1 MFVPHPRKAARVKS
15 LGTRLALIISAVLF
29 ALMVIAGK
37 WIDSRMTATIHAEE
51 TTAAAVHAKTLLSS
65 LQTLMLNGQGTLAR
79 QWLDR
84 IRRTTDI
91 IDIRVLRRDGH
102 EAFTDL
108 STVEAVNAF
117 QNQVTFHRTE
127 VQPHQ
132 APPPAPSLF
141 DEAVAGT
148 LTYDLTQPEAIT
160 VLLPIPTETECLAC
174 HGYDNADHRGVLS
187 LSIST
192 EARDRR
198 VKSMRL
204 DLWAI
209 SAILVLTVGV
219 AMFLVLR
226 FNVLKPIALLQ
237 QAIERVGQGDRDAR
251 LPVEWKDELGRV
263 ANAFN
268 RAQRALRA
276 TETRIR
282 SVMDNVVEGIIII
295 DEKGIMES
303 VNPAATSIFGYSA
316 EEMAGKNVA
325 MLMPEP
331 YRSRHDSYLANY
343 LRTGKANVIGRS
355 GMEFVAVRKGG
366 DAFPME
372 IGVTEMRLEEG
383 RYFIGVVRDITER
396 RAQSAALEYQALHD
410 ALTDLPNRSLLGD
423 RLRQAVLRAQRNKD
437 RIALLVMDLD
447 HFKEINDTLG
457 HHYGDLMLKQVAR
470 RVRDALRE
478 SDTVARLGGDEFAV
492 LLATS
497 DKDHSS
503 QVAEKI
509 LRSLERPIVIEG
521 QALHVG
527 ASIGIALYPDHG
539 EDEMTLLRLA
549 DVAMYVAKRTTR
561 GYLIY
566 DPSKDEHNPRA
577 LALLGE
583 LRSAI
588 DLDELVLHY
597 QPKVDLRTE
606 KIQGVEALVRW
617 KHPTHGLMYPDEFVG
632 IAEQTG
638 LIRPL
643 TMWVLKE
650 AVRQMARWRA
660 EGLAMSMAVNMSV
673 RNLQDAQFAER
684 IGKIVEAS
692 AQSARGLW
700 LEITE
705 TAIMADPPRAQELL
719 LNLSAMKI
727 LLSIDDFGTGY
738 SSLAYLSQLPVHEI
752 KIDKSFVRGMLKSE
766 NDAVIVR
773 SIVDLA
779 HNLGKLVIAEGV
791 EDRDTYD
798 LLKKLGCDAAQGFYI
813 SRPLPA
819 DELDSWLSSSSWGV
833 KIIGEEPG
841 VRDPD

>member
-1 MFVPHPRKAARVKS
+1 MKS

-37 WIDSRMTATIHAEE
+37 WIDSRMTATIHDEE
-51 TTAAAVHAKTLLSS
+51 MTAAAVHAKTLLSS

-84 IRRTTDI
+84 MRRTTGI
-91 IDIRVLRRDGH
+91 IDIRVLRRDGR

-127 VQPHQ
+127 VQPHR
-132 APPPAPSLF
+132 APQPAQRLF
-141 DEAVAGT
+141 DEAVAGA
-148 LTYDLTQPEAIT
+148 LTFDLTQPEAIT

-174 HGYDNADHRGVLS
+174 HGYDNATHRGVLS

-192 EARDRR
+192 ELRDRR
-198 VKSMRL
+198 VQSMRL

-209 SAILVLTVGV
+209 SAVLVLTVGV

-226 FNVLKPIALLQ
+226 FNVLNPIALLQ

-295 DEKGIMES
+295 DEKGIIES
-303 VNPAATSIFGYSA
+303 VNPAATSIFGYPA
-316 EEMAGKNVA
+316 EEMVGKNVA

-331 YRSRHDSYLANY
+331 YRSRHDSYLVNY

-372 IGVTEMRLEEG
+372 IGVTEMRLDEG

-410 ALTDLPNRSLLGD
+410 SLTDLPNRSLLGD

-521 QALHVG
+521 QSLHVG

-617 KHPTHGLMYPDEFVG
+617 KHPTHGLMYPSEFVG

-660 EGLAMSMAVNMSV
+660 EGWAMGMAVNMSV

-684 IGKIVEAS
+684 IGKIIEAS

-719 LNLSAMKI
+719 LSLNAMNI

-752 KIDKSFVRGMLKSE
+752 KIDKSFVSGMLKNE

-779 HNLGKLVIAEGV
+779 HNLGMFVIAEGV
-791 EDRDTYD
+791 EDRGTYD

-819 DELDSWLSSSSWGV
+819 DELDSWLSSSPWGV
-833 KIIGEEPG
+833 KIIGEA
-841 VRDPD
+841 PDTYGGS

>member
-1 MFVPHPRKAARVKS
+1 MKS
-15 LGTRLALIISAVLF
+15 LGTRLALVISFVLF
-29 ALMVIAGK
+29 GLMLIAGK
-37 WIDSRMTATIHAEE
+37 WIDTRLTATIHAEE
-51 TTAAAVHAKTLLSS
+51 AASAAVHANTLLSS

-79 QWLDR
+79 EWLDR
-84 IRRTTDI
+84 MRKNAGIV
-91 IDIRVLRRDGH
+91 DIRVLRRDGH

-108 STVEAVNAF
+108 STVNAVNTYRNEVIF
-117 QNQVTFHRTE
+117 RRDEVLPHR
-127 VQPHQ
+127 
-132 APPPAPSLF
+132 ASPPSDILF
-141 DEAVAGT
+141 KAAVEGKM
-148 LTYDLTQPEAIT
+148 TYDVSRPEAIT

-174 HGYDNADHRGVLS
+174 HGYDRTSHRGVLS

-192 EARDRR
+192 EARDLR
-198 VKSMRL
+198 VERMRL
-204 DLWAI
+204 DLWVI
-209 SAILVLTVGV
+209 SAVLVFTIGV
-219 AMFLVLR
+219 AMFFVLR
-226 FNVLKPIALLQ
+226 LNVLKPIALLQ
-237 QAIERVGQGDRDAR
+237 QAIERVGKGDREAR
-251 LPVEWKDELGRV
+251 LPVEWKDEFGQL

-268 RAQRALRA
+268 RTQRDLRA

-282 SVMDNVVEGIIII
+282 SVMDNVGEGVIII
-295 DEKGIMES
+295 DEHGTIES
-303 VNPAATSIFGYSA
+303 VNPAAAEIFVYTA
-316 EEMAGKNVA
+316 EEMVGQNVS

-331 YRSRHDSYLANY
+331 YRSRHDSFIVNY
-343 LRTGKANVIGRS
+343 MRTGKANVIGRR
-355 GMEFVAVRKGG
+355 GIEFVAVRKGG

-383 RYFIGVVRDITER
+383 RFFIGVVRDITER

-423 RLRQAVLRAQRNKD
+423 RLRQSVLRAQRNKD

-447 HFKEINDTLG
+447 RFKEINDTLG

-492 LLATS
+492 LLSTS
-497 DKDHSS
+497 DKDHAS
-503 QVAEKI
+503 QVADKI

-527 ASIGIALYPDHG
+527 ASIGIAIYPDHG

-549 DVAMYVAKRTTR
+549 DVAMYVAKRTNR
-561 GYLIY
+561 GYLVY
-566 DPSKDEHNPRA
+566 DPSKDEHNPRS
-577 LALLGE
+577 LALLGD

-617 KHPTHGLMYPDEFVG
+617 KHPAHGLMYPDEFIG
-632 IAEQTG
+632 LAEQTG

-650 AVRQMARWRA
+650 AIRQLGRWRLD
-660 EGLAMSMAVNMSV
+660 GLGLDMAVNMSV
-673 RNLQDAQFAER
+673 RNLQDAQFPER
-684 IGKIVEAS
+684 IAKIIETS

-700 LEITE
+700 MEITE
-705 TAIMADPPRAQELL
+705 TAIMADPARAQELL
-719 LNLSAMKI
+719 SGLNAMNI
-727 LLSIDDFGTGY
+727 MLSIDDFGTGY
-738 SSLAYLSQLPVHEI
+738 SSLAYLSQLPVREI
-752 KIDKSFVRGMLKSE
+752 KIDKSFVRGMLKND

-779 HNLGKLVIAEGV
+779 HNIGMSVIAEGV
-791 EDRDTYD
+791 ENRDTYE
-798 LLKKLGCDAAQGFYI
+798 LLKQLGCDAAQGFYI

-819 DELDSWLSSSSWGV
+819 DELDKWLSSSSRGV
-833 KIIGEEPG
+833 KMIGEEPDSLQG
-841 VRDPD
+841 D